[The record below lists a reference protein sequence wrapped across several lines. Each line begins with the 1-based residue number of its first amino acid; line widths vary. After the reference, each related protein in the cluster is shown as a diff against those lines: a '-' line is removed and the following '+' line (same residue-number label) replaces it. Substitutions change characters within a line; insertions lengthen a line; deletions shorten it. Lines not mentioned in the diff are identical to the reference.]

1 MALRQ
6 RLLRD
11 IAELQAKPYP
21 NITLFPNDTVTT
33 ACLVLT
39 PNGGRPIHL
48 TVSFG
53 TDYPLNAPVVTI
65 QSRHVEHPN
74 VFGSYICA
82 SILNTKEGYTS
93 AYTLKGIAIQLLSFF
108 SSDHIE
114 QDHGGSVD
122 LTSYRK
128 NRFRERSEGGHVCP
142 VCGFG
147 TPEIAPSSRRQ
158 AEIQSAGVRRPEGTS
173 GTYVVGLST
182 VDFPVLGSTATQTV
196 TRPKT
201 STNSRRRAGKR
212 RAMIQAALPLTFPAG
227 QSGCSEP
234 EVPTSAGKSTIS
246 RQLASL
252 PDEILLLICNEL
264 DTEELLGFAGAWDRI
279 GGEMGVMT
287 RFDLIRTREL
297 QCFCLKKSFSERGV
311 QLGVGVDV
319 VQRGRQG
326 TIESEFDILSL
337 QAFEEFGIHRSV
349 QGLRFEYWLPLPLSP
364 RHYDS
369 VREEVKKSTSRI
381 GTAAKL
387 ESPTPVNVIY
397 HFMNDVVVKL
407 SQEASKSFETSYTSY
422 GLPEPPQSTLKHASE
437 KAIESYFHLF
447 HLLLCLATPAVVRSA
462 NNTLQIFLSGQTSKT
477 ACSNLGHLLIAVLI
491 SDMEMTQALTM
502 AIIKETVTRNVVWM
516 LDARGAGMAELS
528 YMEASAV
535 SDYRLRKTFE
545 ASKTSYRLLMFL
557 NILRLTTNRI
567 TGDRKTVSQ
576 LRDEMFDRHG
586 APPKGAATK
595 LANDIK
601 RIHTVNSFPEF
612 LRMMGILK
620 MPTAQEFTAFLRR
633 SVEESVAK
641 GYSVWGISQ
650 EKALAL
656 RRTLEPDVAVR
667 SDPKPEWQARGKGCF
682 FPNKRR

>member
-11 IAELQAKPYP
+11 ITELQAKPYP

-39 PNGGRPIHL
+39 PNGEHPIHL
-48 TVSFG
+48 TVNFG
-53 TDYPLNAPVVTI
+53 SDYPLNAPVVTI

-108 SSDHIE
+108 SSDRIE
-114 QDHGGSVD
+114 QTYGGSVD
-122 LTSYRK
+122 LISYRK
-128 NRFRERSEGGHVCP
+128 NRFREPSEGGHVCNL
-142 VCGFG
+142 CGFG
-147 TPEIAPSSRRQ
+147 TPETATSRRRQ
-158 AEIQSAGVRRPEGTS
+158 PEVQRPGTRRPEES
-173 GTYVVGLST
+173 NDANIVALST
-182 VDFPVLGSTATQTV
+182 VGFPALGSSVIQSGTT
-196 TRPKT
+196 PKM
-201 STNSRRRAGKR
+201 SKNSRRRTGKWH
-212 RAMIQAALPLTFPAG
+212 AMIQATLRLPSPAG
-227 QSGCSEP
+227 QSACSEP
-234 EVPTSAGKSTIS
+234 EILTGAGESTIS
-246 RQLASL
+246 RQLSSL

-264 DTEELLGFAGAWDRI
+264 DTDELLGFARAWDRI
-279 GGEMGVMT
+279 GGEEGVMT

-319 VQRGRQG
+319 IQRGHQR

-349 QGLRFEYWLPLPLSP
+349 QGLRFEYWLPLPISP

-369 VREEVKKSTSRI
+369 VRDEVKKSTSRI
-381 GTAAKL
+381 GTAARL
-387 ESPTPVNVIY
+387 DSPTPVNVIY

-407 SQEASKSFETSYTSY
+407 SQEVSKNFDTRYTSY

-437 KAIESYFHLF
+437 KAVESYFHLF
-447 HLLLCLATPAVVRSA
+447 HLLLCLATPAVVRFA
-462 NNTLQIFLSGQTSKT
+462 NNTLQTFLSGQTTKT
-477 ACSNLGHLLIAVLI
+477 ACPNLGHLLIAVLI
-491 SDMEMTQALTM
+491 SDREMTQALTM

-516 LDARGAGMAELS
+516 LDAKGAGMAELS

-545 ASKTSYRLLMFL
+545 ASRTSYRLLMFL
-557 NILRLTTNRI
+557 NILRLTTNRT
-567 TGDRKTVSQ
+567 TGDRKTVPQ
-576 LRDEMFDRHG
+576 LCDEMFDRHG
-586 APPKGAATK
+586 APPKGAAAK

-601 RIHTVNSFPEF
+601 RIHTVNTFPDF
-612 LRMMGILK
+612 LRMMGIQKL
-620 MPTAQEFTAFLRR
+620 PTAQEFTAFLRR

-667 SDPKPEWQARGKGCF
+667 SDPKPEWRASGKGGF